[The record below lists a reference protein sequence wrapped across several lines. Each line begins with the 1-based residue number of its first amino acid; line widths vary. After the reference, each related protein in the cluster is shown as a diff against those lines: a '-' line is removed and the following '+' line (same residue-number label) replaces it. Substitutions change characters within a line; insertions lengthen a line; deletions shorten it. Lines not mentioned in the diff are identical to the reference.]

1 MNLNIKQKDCQFYV
15 DIPHRKVVCVYTGAK
30 HLLYDYISNGLSC
43 AFLYDIPTK
52 VLERL
57 KMPNTFSGI
66 ATCSPED
73 EFDED
78 YGRLLAFNKMKYKLN
93 SSFFKRANLFVNT
106 LDREIDRIAT
116 EIDKVGEG
124 LTNGHNRREEK
135 LKARYAVEAD

>member
-15 DIPHRKVVCVYTGAK
+15 DIPHRKVVCVYTGAN
-30 HLLYDYISNGLSC
+30 HLLYDYISSLNRSL
-43 AFLYDIPTK
+43 LYEVPVK
-52 VLERL
+52 VFNRL
-57 KMPNTFSGI
+57 AMPNTFSGI

-73 EFDED
+73 EFDEN

-135 LKARYAVEAD
+135 LKARYVTEAN

>member
-15 DIPHRKVVCVYTGAK
+15 DIPHRKVVCVYTGAS
-30 HLLYDYISNGLSC
+30 HLLYDYISSLNDTL
-43 AFLYDIPTK
+43 LYEVPTK
-52 VLERL
+52 VFNRL
-57 KMPNTFSGI
+57 AMPNTFSGI
-66 ATCSPED
+66 ATCSLED
-73 EFDED
+73 EFDEN

-135 LKARYAVEAD
+135 LKARYATEAN

>member
-15 DIPHRKVVCVYTGAK
+15 DIPHRKVICVYTGAK
-30 HLLYDYISNGLSC
+30 YLLYDYLKDLSGS
-43 AFLYDIPTK
+43 FLYDIPGK
-52 VLERL
+52 VLDRL

-73 EFDED
+73 EFDEN

-135 LKARYAVEAD
+135 LKARYATEAD